1 MILHI
6 NQVYTNKHHVIP
18 QRLLTDS
25 ILCTNKND
33 FCLLLIY
40 SPSHEL
46 LPLSASLQ
54 TELAVAG
61 TSRTSWPLQQWA
73 GGKKC
78 SNHAN
83 ASQVSP
89 ATNLPTGLAL
99 NMQLKWSR
107 GTFLSLKV
115 TLFTHN
121 RGTCRTESTIFSY
134 KLNLEWAG
142 LFQWVGFFVLFVSC
156 CCFSENVDSSKTKLL
171 TGFPSLVYWK
181 ILEKIFFWK
190 KNNHVNRI

>member
-6 NQVYTNKHHVIP
+6 NQAYTNKHHVIP

-121 RGTCRTESTIFSY
+121 RGTCRTESTIFFLQVKIRKGRTFSVSRAFCFVCV
-134 KLNLEWAG
+134 LL
-142 LFQWVGFFVLFVSC
+142 LFFRKCWFIQNKSSHGIPQSC
-156 CCFSENVDSSKTKLL
+156 ILKNFGKNI
-171 TGFPSLVYWK
+171 F
-181 ILEKIFFWK
+181 LEKK
-190 KNNHVNRI
+190 